1 MPVISFNLRNQLTE
15 KVYPISAP
23 VGDRIDTGT
32 GILVGYIDRTAA
44 HFVNEGT
51 EEDPQWVVG
60 ETMPYAWKRSFGAFF
75 PYTEQDLNNN
85 YIELNVEH
93 ELYDSAQLGN
103 DNGSNIVEIM
113 GTGCTIRLALWT
125 ENVVEQGQTVTKLHS
140 SMSGVINSGWFIPG
154 YGYPP
159 GQSIRTEGNN
169 YSSMNSVW
177 VQNLYVPDGKKPR
190 ISFNIETAKH
200 GDYSYNIL
208 VVTGWYGYLDSSV
221 TPAVVRYGA
230 MWQRAI
236 SISFAFGTAEVT
248 PGKTPSKTPNTTP
261 AGGQGARD
269 NFSAVVPMPGA
280 DGLSGF
286 NYFATGNN
294 SGLHMYR
301 VTAANWAKLSLKLWE
316 TNWLRKLAQDLKG
329 LWQGAVKTPAEYII
343 SAVKI
348 GLPITIPGAGTTETN
363 IYVGPIQYFSAVDAD
378 NPKGVEI
385 ATRYAETDIYEFDIN
400 PYSDTYLD
408 FSPYTKIEVHVPYC
422 GTAQISADACMRGKI
437 QIKYIVDLVTGGCC
451 AIIRTI
457 DQFGNSKIFSVLSG
471 QCGLSIPFNTNETTL
486 DKVIGS
492 IGSIGAG
499 VASGNPMSVFSGGG
513 TLLDTVAPFGGGKVN
528 GLSTAGGAA
537 AVLGDRALY
546 VAVYHPQDITGF
558 NDDTPGKQVDEFGN
572 RMGYPA
578 AWFGTI
584 AQLQVQSA
592 AGGNAET
599 YIRAVVDPDNIPN
612 ATAAEKEKI
621 KNLLRGGLYV

>member
-1 MPVISFNLRNQLTE
+1 MAVVNFNIRNTKTD

-23 VGDRIDTGT
+23 IGERIDTENSGLT
-32 GILVGYIDRTAA
+32 VYYDLEGARYENR
-44 HFVNEGT
+44 GT
-51 EEDPQWVVG
+51 EENPDWEIS
-60 ETMPYAWKRSFGAFF
+60 ETLEYAFKKSYSVFF
-75 PYTEQDLNNN
+75 NYSENDLNGN
-85 YIELNVEH
+85 YIELESEH
-93 ELYDSAQLGN
+93 ELYDSDYWN
-103 DNGSNIVEIM
+103 NNSRVSCEIVGS
-113 GTGCTIRLALWT
+113 GGRLSFALWT
-125 ENVVEQGQTVTKLHS
+125 ETEYTPEPVTRLHTSFQGASNV
-140 SMSGVINSGWFIPG
+140 GWYRPN

-159 GQSIRTEGNN
+159 GVTIATTSDF
-169 YSSMNSVW
+169 SPMNSVW
-177 VQNLYVPDGKKPR
+177 VQDYYAPDGKKPK
-190 ISFNIETAKH
+190 ISFHIETAKH
-200 GDYSYNIL
+200 GDYLYPIL
-208 VVTGWYGYLDSSV
+208 VVSGWYGYLDGDTV
-221 TPAVVRYGA
+221 KYGVR
-230 MWQRAI
+230 WQRAI
-236 SISFAFGTAEVT
+236 SASFAFGESKVI

-261 AGGQGARD
+261 AGGMGARN
-269 NFSAVVPMPGA
+269 NFSADVPMPGA
-280 DGLSGF
+280 DGLSGL
-286 NYFATGNN
+286 NYFATGDNA
-294 SGLHMYR
+294 GIHMYK
-301 VTAANWAKLSLKLWE
+301 VTAANWGKLSLKLWE
-316 TNWLRKLAQDLKG
+316 TNWVRKLAQDLKG
-329 LWQGAVKTPAEYII
+329 LWQGAIKTPAEYII

-348 GLPITIPGAGTTETN
+348 GLPVTIPGAGSTETN
-363 IYVGPIQYFSAVDAD
+363 IYIGPIQYFSAVDAD

-385 ATRYAETDIYEFDIN
+385 ATRYAETDIYEFDIK

-486 DKVIGS
+486 DKIVGS
-492 IGSIGAG
+492 IGSIGVG
-499 VASGNPMSVFSGGG
+499 VASGNPMAVFSGGG
-513 TLLDTVAPFGGGKVN
+513 TLLDTVAPFGGGKVT

-558 NDDTPGKQVDEFGN
+558 NDDTPNKQIDNFGN

-584 AQLQVQSA
+584 ALLQTQSA

-599 YIRAVVDPDNIPN
+599 FVRAVVDPDNIPN

-621 KNLLRGGLYV
+621 KNALRGGLYV

>member
-1 MPVISFNLRNQLTE
+1 MAVVNFNIQNRDTE

-23 VGDRIDTGT
+23 IGERIDTTASGT
-32 GILVGYIDRTAA
+32 NRYIDLQGARYE
-44 HFVNEGT
+44 NQGT
-51 EEDPQWVVG
+51 EENPVWEIS
-60 ETMPYAWKRSFGAFF
+60 ETLDYAFKRSYSVFF
-75 PYTEQDLNNN
+75 QYDESDLNGN
-85 YIELNVEH
+85 YIELDND
-93 ELYDSAQLGN
+93 ELKGSLGN
-103 DNGSNIVEIM
+103 SGVYMDIVGAGGILN
-113 GTGCTIRLALWT
+113 LALWT
-125 ENVVEQGQTVTKLHS
+125 ETEYNPDPVTMLHTS
-140 SMSGVINSGWFIPG
+140 FTGASNSGWYRPN

-159 GQSIRTEGNN
+159 GVTIGTTTDFL
-169 YSSMNSVW
+169 SMNSVW
-177 VQNLYVPDGKKPR
+177 KQTLYTPDGKRPK
-190 ISFNIETAKH
+190 ISFHIETAKH
-200 GDYSYNIL
+200 GDYMYKIL
-208 VVTGWYGYLDSSV
+208 VVSGWYGYLDGDTV
-221 TPAVVRYGA
+221 KYGVR
-230 MWQRAI
+230 WQRAI
-236 SISFAFGTAEVT
+236 STSFAFGETQVI

-261 AGGQGARD
+261 AGGMGARD
-269 NFSAVVPMPGA
+269 NTSLTVPMPGA
-280 DGLSGF
+280 DGLSGL
-286 NYFATGNN
+286 NYFTTGDNA
-294 SGLHMYR
+294 GIHMYK
-301 VTAANWAKLSLKLWE
+301 VTAANWGKLSLKLWE
-316 TNWLRKLAQDLKG
+316 TNWIRKIAQDLKG
-329 LWQGAVKTPAEYII
+329 LWQGAVKSPAEYII

-348 GLPITIPGAGTTETN
+348 GLPVTIPGAGSTETN
-363 IYVGPIQYFSAVDAD
+363 IYIGPIQYFSAVDAD

-385 ATRYAETDIYEFDIN
+385 ATRYAETDTYEFDIK

-437 QIKYIVDLVTGGCC
+437 QVKYIVDLVTGGCC

-486 DKVIGS
+486 DKIVGS

-499 VASGNPMSVFSGGG
+499 VASGNPMAVFSGGG

-558 NDDTPGKQVDEFGN
+558 NDDTPNKQIDNFGN

-584 AQLQVQSA
+584 AQLQAQSA

-599 YIRAVVDPDNIPN
+599 FVRAVVDPDNIPN

-621 KNLLRGGLYV
+621 KNALRGGLYV